1 MRAAPEA
8 APIMMPQPYSRLHYA
23 WIVAAVTFL
32 TMLVAAGVRAT
43 PGILVVPL
51 ESEFGWPRATISLAI
66 GLAILLQGAFG
77 PFAAALMNR
86 YGVKR
91 MMLFALSA
99 IGFGVALTPFMTQS
113 WHMVLLWGVLVG
125 AGSGTVANVLAVTVA
140 TRWFTAH
147 RGLVTGILLT
157 STATGQLVFLPAL
170 AMILASYGWRTVSMT
185 VAIAALLLLPLVL
198 VFMRDR
204 PQDIGLQPLG
214 ETAEEAQRPDPPSKA
229 NPVHAALS
237 ALAEGVRNR
246 DYMLLAASFFVC
258 GASTNGLIGTHL
270 IPACIDHGI
279 SEVTAASMLASMAIF
294 NFIGTTA
301 SGWLSD
307 RYDNRML
314 LFIYYFLRGISLM
327 ILPYSFD
334 TIYGLTLVVVFYGLD
349 WFATVPP
356 TVKITTRLWGRE
368 KAPIMH
374 GWLMCIH
381 QIGGASAAFF
391 AGALR
396 MELGTY
402 MQAFIISGMMCIAGA
417 IVVLLIT
424 SEAGGG
430 KPAAVPA

>member
-1 MRAAPEA
+1 MT
-8 APIMMPQPYSRLHYA
+8 PQPYSRLHYA
-23 WIVAAVTFL
+23 WIIAAVTFM

-51 ESEFGWPRATISLAI
+51 ESEFGWPRSTISLAI

-91 MMLFALSA
+91 MMVFALSA
-99 IGFGVALTPFMTQS
+99 IGFGVAATPFMTES
-113 WHMVLLWGVLVG
+113 WQMVLLWGVLVG
-125 AGSGTVANVLAVTVA
+125 TGSGTVANVLAVIVA

-170 AMILASYGWRTVSMT
+170 AMILASYGWRTVSFT
-185 VAIAALLLLPLVL
+185 VAIAALTMLPLVL
-198 VFMRDR
+198 ILMRDR

-214 ETAEEAQRPDPPSKA
+214 ETPEEAARPEPKSTQS
-229 NPVHAALS
+229 PVRAALS
-237 ALAEGVRNR
+237 GLAEGVRNR
-246 DYMLLAASFFVC
+246 DYMLLAVSFFIC

-279 SEVTAASMLASMAIF
+279 TEVTAASMLASMAIF
-294 NFIGTTA
+294 NFVGTTA

-334 TIYGLTLVVVFYGLD
+334 SIYGLTLVVVFYGLD

-356 TVKITTRLWGRE
+356 TVKITTRIWGRE

-391 AGALR
+391 AGTLR

-402 MQAFIISGMMCIAGA
+402 MQAFIISGILCIVGA
-417 IVVLLIT
+417 IVVLLI
-424 SEAGGG
+424 SGEAAGSKS
-430 KPAAVPA
+430 KPAPAPAPA